1 MDPALSRLVLDPNCT
16 LAGAAACVPDRAAY
30 YKLVSQLGFAL
41 APHSPFE
48 AGTGGL
54 SGFQVSLVGGFT
66 AVDSSADYW
75 RRGTQGKASAANGV
89 AENADPD
96 AWLQLYSLEVRKGL
110 GFGLEAAGSL
120 GTMPHTSLIAWG
132 ADLRL
137 ALLEGHRQGAW
148 RYFPDTSLGIA
159 LREATGL
166 PDLELGTLAL
176 DARFSQPLVGP
187 SGFIVT
193 PWLGYQWVRIAGD
206 AGAVDLTPNRDA
218 LAECGYVGSNVPGT
232 PEAAVGSGGTT
243 AGAPASSTPA
253 GVYDGSPVCRNGSR
267 TDIANSAASFG
278 QAEVQRQRLLL
289 GVSYRK
295 ELLRLGAELITDLE
309 RPDAAQSDATV
320 ATALRCDS
328 EGVSCHPS
336 ARQWTLVV
344 QVGAA
349 F

>member
-1 MDPALSRLVLDPNCT
+1 MDPALSRLVLDPNCK

-48 AGTGGL
+48 AATGGL

-66 AVDSSADYW
+66 AIDSSAEYW
-75 RRGTQGKASAANGV
+75 RRGTQGSATNGV
-89 AENADPD
+89 AENTDPD
-96 AWLQLYSLEVRKGL
+96 AWLQLYSLEIRKGL

-120 GTMPHTSLIAWG
+120 GTMPSTSLIAWG

-137 ALLEGHRQGAW
+137 ALLEGRRQGAW
-148 RYFPDTSLGIA
+148 RYFPDTSIGIA
-159 LREATGL
+159 LRQATGL

-176 DARFSQPLVGP
+176 DARNTQPLVGP

-193 PWLGYQWVRIAGD
+193 PRLGYQWVRIEGD
-206 AGAVDLTPNRDA
+206 ASAVDLTPNRDA
-218 LAECGYVGSNVPGT
+218 LAECGYAGSNVPATSQGT
-232 PEAAVGSGGTT
+232 ASGTA
-243 AGAPASSTPA
+243 AGAPASSAPA
-253 GVYDGSPVCRNGSR
+253 GLYDGSPVCRNGSR
-267 TDIANSAASFG
+267 TDIANAASFG

-295 ELLRLGAELITDLE
+295 ELLRLGAEVITDLE
-309 RPDAAQSDATV
+309 RPDAAQSDAAV
-320 ATALRCDS
+320 ATALRCDA